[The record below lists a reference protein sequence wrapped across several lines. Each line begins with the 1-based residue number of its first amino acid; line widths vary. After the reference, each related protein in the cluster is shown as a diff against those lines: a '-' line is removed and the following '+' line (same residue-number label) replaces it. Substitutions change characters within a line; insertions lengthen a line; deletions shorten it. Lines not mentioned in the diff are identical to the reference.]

1 MKVTVTTTAQVRVLS
16 KSVNEWNM
24 NGRNGVTYKV
34 GIRCGEDIDKVKVT
48 PELYGSLQV
57 DHDYML
63 GGTLTVSNGNTSF
76 MFDTVDLNVSDAG
89 TVKK

>member
-1 MKVTVTTTAQVRVLS
+1 MKVTMRTTTNVRVLS
-16 KSVNEWNM
+16 KSANEWNM
-24 NGRNGVTYKV
+24 NGRNGITYKI

-48 PELYGSLQV
+48 PELYGELQI

-63 GGTLTVSNGNTSF
+63 VGTLTVSNGNTSF
-76 MFDTVDLNVSDAG
+76 MFDTVDFDVPNAS